1 MRKLINELKKLELLD
16 IKSALMLLV
25 TALPALI
32 LKMRKKN
39 IWLIAERV
47 TGAEDNGWIFYQ
59 WMRKNHPERNVYF
72 ILLKGISKFDENDDH
87 MIGWATFRHYMYYQ
101 ASRVHIKA
109 TFVPPRPTQRVCSY
123 YESYIKKNIIRIYL
137 RHGISVSGIEQHRYE
152 VQKVRMFV
160 CGAKPEYDY
169 IRQSAGY
176 PEGYVQYTGLA
187 RYDDLLEKQSD
198 GRFILVI
205 PTWRRYIVDLEGTAA
220 ENNKNFLESSYYQ
233 HFNSL
238 LSNKEF
244 IDYLESIGHKIKFCI
259 HAEFRRFLPLFKDID
274 PRVEIV
280 KGGTSIHE
288 LLMST
293 SLLIT
298 DYSSVFFDVA
308 YMNKPMVYYHF
319 DYKEFRTRHLSEGYF
334 IFERDGM
341 GPVVHTEEDLID
353 KVKAYY
359 DGNRFV
365 NNEFYLQRCSKF
377 FPTHDNHNCERIYN
391 GIREIEENE

>member
-16 IKSALMLLV
+16 FKSALMLLV

-187 RYDDLLEKQSD
+187 RYDDLLDKQSD

-205 PTWRRYIVDLEGTAA
+205 PTWRRYIVDLEGTVA

-244 IDYLESIGHKIKFCI
+244 IDYLESIGHKMKFCI

-308 YMNKPMVYYHF
+308 YMKKPMIYYQF
-319 DYKEFRTRHLSEGYF
+319 DYKEFRTKHFSEGYF

-341 GPVVHTEEDLID
+341 GPVVHTEQDLID

-359 DGNRFV
+359 DGKRFV

-377 FPTHDNHNCERIYN
+377 FPTHDNHTCERIYN
-391 GIREIEENE
+391 AIREIEENE

>member
-87 MIGWATFRHYMYYQ
+87 MIGWATLRHYMYYQ

-198 GRFILVI
+198 GPI
-205 PTWRRYIVDLEGTAA
+205 
-220 ENNKNFLESSYYQ
+220 ENNRDDIFYPLCSQIHSVT
-233 HFNSL
+233 FDLSL
-238 LSNKEF
+238 RISALSLSF
-244 IDYLESIGHKIKFCI
+244 PLTCQ
-259 HAEFRRFLPLFKDID
+259 RR
-274 PRVEIV
+274 
-280 KGGTSIHE
+280 
-288 LLMST
+288 
-293 SLLIT
+293 
-298 DYSSVFFDVA
+298 
-308 YMNKPMVYYHF
+308 
-319 DYKEFRTRHLSEGYF
+319 
-334 IFERDGM
+334 
-341 GPVVHTEEDLID
+341 
-353 KVKAYY
+353 
-359 DGNRFV
+359 NRFKHKNNRKYRHRSREKKLEVMV
-365 NNEFYLQRCSKF
+365 NLY
-377 FPTHDNHNCERIYN
+377 I
-391 GIREIEENE
+391 